1 MKSNS
6 RIRILRRA
14 AAERQVWQCYYCTF
28 PMWEGDP
35 EVLKTRYS
43 LTSREVRRFRCTAEH
58 LKARCDGGRD
68 IEENVVAA
76 CHFCNRTRHRRKRP
90 MDAESYASLV
100 RSRIEKGRW
109 HPVWLRHLKSEA
121 DLTGD

>member
-1 MKSNS
+1 MGSNS

-14 AAERQVWQCYYCTF
+14 AAERQEWNCYYCSF

-35 EVLKTRYS
+35 AVFKTRYS

-68 IEENVVAA
+68 IEENIVAA
-76 CHFCNRTRHRRKRP
+76 CHYCNRTRHSKKRP
-90 MDAESYASLV
+90 KDADSYASFV

-109 HPVWLRHLKSEA
+109 HPVRLRDQKS
-121 DLTGD
+121 